1 MRPPTATF
9 KRSGLEQLFSR
20 KTRPQID
27 APQRKTASFQKL
39 WRLEPRMEPCAME
52 GVISTDY
59 WQWSRGIPLAAGEE
73 RSIASTPIYLLV
85 RCNIPLG
92 SGRT

>member
-1 MRPPTATF
+1 
-9 KRSGLEQLFSR
+9 
-20 KTRPQID
+20 
-27 APQRKTASFQKL
+27 
-39 WRLEPRMEPCAME
+39 ME

-85 RCNIPLG
+85 RSNIPLG